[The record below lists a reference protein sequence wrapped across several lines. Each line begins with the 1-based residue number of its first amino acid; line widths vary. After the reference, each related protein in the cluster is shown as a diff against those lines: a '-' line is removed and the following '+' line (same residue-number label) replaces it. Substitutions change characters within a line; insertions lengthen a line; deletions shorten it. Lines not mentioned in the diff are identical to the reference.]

1 LFAWPQNPIT
11 SNLSVRTENT
21 NKNKLKIKRIT
32 QRTENIYIMSYTMF
46 VQIITAFTF
55 TSYMKKSNS

>member
-21 NKNKLKIKRIT
+21 KNKDKLKINKNYSTNQKYIH
-32 QRTENIYIMSYTMF
+32 NVIYNVYT
-46 VQIITAFTF
+46 VIYNVYKCHT
-55 TSYMKKSNS
+55 